1 MGLYANDGSI
11 NVTVVDG
18 NSYVGAQA
26 ADGSLNVLVVDGSDY
41 TGLLAGCGAVN
52 VIATVADSNSYFHP
66 CGAWYVS
73 ESPYDI
79 GAVRVTVITGS
90 IGGSSLTAPVLT
102 WDGETLDLRRRRR
115 ARRPRDG
122 DKCRRAPRRGARRTV
137 SSRSNSSTGT

>member
-1 MGLYANDGSI
+1 MGLYASDGSI

-52 VIATVADSNSYFHP
+52 VIAAVADSNSYFHP

-73 ESPYDI
+73 ESPYSI
-79 GAVRVTVITGS
+79 GAVRVTVVSGS
-90 IGGSSLTAPVLT
+90 IGGAAPQSVVPVGLLLAIT
-102 WDGETLDLRRRRR
+102 MPTTPS
-115 ARRPRDG
+115 AFTPMG
-122 DKCRRAPRRGARRTV
+122 DEEFLLLL
-137 SSRSNSSTGT
+137 